1 MNAGFTVIYT
11 DDDQE
16 DLEFFKE
23 IVDLID
29 ENVEVI
35 TLRNG
40 KELLQ
45 ELENRNIEPDCLFL
59 DVNMPGMNG
68 FETLRLVRNS
78 DKFSNIPVVM
88 FSTSGDQ
95 VTIDMSKEYGAS
107 LFVQKSGVLDNLR
120 KSIKHVLE
128 IDWANF
134 NADDK
139 NFVYKS

>member
-1 MNAGFTVIYT
+1 MSGALTIIYT

-29 ENVEVI
+29 ENVEVT

-40 KELLQ
+40 KALLQ
-45 ELENRNIEPDCLFL
+45 ELEERTTEPDCLFL

-68 FETLRLVRNS
+68 FETLKQLRS
-78 DKFSNIPVVM
+78 SEKFGHVPVVM

-95 VTIDMSKEYGAS
+95 VTIDKSRELGAS

-120 KSIKHVLE
+120 KSVKHVLE
-128 IDWANF
+128 IDWATF
-134 NADDK
+134 RSDDR
-139 NFVYKS
+139 NFVYKG

>member
-1 MNAGFTVIYT
+1 MSGALTIIYT

-29 ENVEVI
+29 ENVEVT

-40 KELLQ
+40 KALLQ
-45 ELENRNIEPDCLFL
+45 ELEERATEPNCLFL

-68 FETLRLVRNS
+68 FETLKQLRS
-78 DKFSNIPVVM
+78 SEKFGHVPVVM

-95 VTIDMSKEYGAS
+95 VTIDKSRELGAS

-120 KSIKHVLE
+120 KSIKHALE
-128 IDWANF
+128 IDWATF
-134 NADDK
+134 RSDDK
-139 NFVYKS
+139 NFVYKG